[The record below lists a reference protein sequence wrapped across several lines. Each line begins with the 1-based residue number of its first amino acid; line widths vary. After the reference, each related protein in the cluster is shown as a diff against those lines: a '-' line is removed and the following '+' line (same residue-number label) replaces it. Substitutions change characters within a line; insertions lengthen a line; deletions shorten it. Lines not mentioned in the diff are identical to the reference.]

1 MPTLVRALAAASIAL
16 ISAGCE
22 EQRPTPSAPVQTVEV
37 PSAVGETASTC
48 ALRAIAYTHGKLKD
62 KFLIGKDDTDPLKR
76 QALFAKRR
84 LQVNTDGAENSY
96 HSDRIN
102 ADDRS
107 VGAVNILCNA
117 NVKLYPQTWW
127 SFLRRPEP
135 VKCYKSDGVSV
146 EPRYIEIYKAI
157 NSAGWKPAEGY
168 RIEFNWNILAKRESD
183 SVWLLR
189 MFEPDRPC
197 VNPSGFFVSKTK
209 LAHYAPKDQCDQR
222 AYLDSNEEK
231 AIVLPQHW
239 FADWAS
245 QGADRWASFLPGD
258 VVVAHRAAEGSQP
271 EAWVFGIVGDSGPL
285 QKFGEATMAFNWQ
298 LQRKSG
304 SIREK
309 IRTYKEALMLDT
321 DMLKPQEI
329 PLLVLERTAPA
340 LGGNYSPDNV
350 EKKAKEEFAR
360 WGGEA
365 RFKACLEVIKE
376 GGNGRP
382 Q

>member
-1 MPTLVRALAAASIAL
+1 MPTVLRALAAASIA
-16 ISAGCE
+16 IFCAGCE
-22 EQRPTPSAPVQTVEV
+22 QEKPPGPPVQTVEV
-37 PSAVGETASTC
+37 PVAAGEAASAC
-48 ALRAIAYTHGKLKD
+48 LLRPIAYTHGKLKD

-76 QALFAKRR
+76 QAVFAKRR

-102 ADDRS
+102 ADDRNI
-107 VGAVNILCNA
+107 GAVNIVCNA
-117 NVKLYPQTWW
+117 DVKLYPRTWW

-135 VKCYKSDGVSV
+135 LNCYAKNGVSV
-146 EPRYIEIYKAI
+146 EPRYMEIYKAI
-157 NSAGWKPAEGY
+157 KNAEWKPAEGY
-168 RIEFNWNILAKRESD
+168 RIAFNWDILAKKESN
-183 SVWLLR
+183 SFWPLR

-209 LAHYAPKDQCDQR
+209 LAHYTPKDQCDQR

-231 AIVLPQHW
+231 AVVLPQHW
-239 FADWAS
+239 FADWSS
-245 QGADRWASFLPGD
+245 QVAARWASFLPGD
-258 VVVAHRAAEGSQP
+258 VVVAHRPAEGGQP
-271 EAWVFGIVGDSGPL
+271 ETWVFGIVGDSGPL

-298 LQRKSG
+298 LLRNSG

-309 IRTYKEALMLDT
+309 IRTFKEALMLDT

-340 LGGNYSPDNV
+340 LGGNYSAANI
-350 EKKAKEEFAR
+350 EAKAREEFAK

-365 RFKACLEVIKE
+365 RFKACLELM
-376 GGNGRP
+376 